1 MAPFEILLIEDDPD
15 DRFLFERAVE
25 ASGIPATVTW
35 AGTAAEAVTRLNRIG
50 VHAGSSLPRLVV
62 MDLGLP
68 GITGKTLLQVIR
80 NAYGKAEVCII
91 ILTGSMMVDDRIDC
105 ELWGI
110 SAYLVK
116 PAKLD
121 AMTAL
126 VATFPAILGH
136 PLTDRILRLL
146 PALPPQTPPVGKA
159 ASIED
164 PRGPGDTD

>member
-15 DRFLFERAVE
+15 DRFIFERAVK

-35 AGTAAEAVTRLNRIG
+35 AGSASEAVARLNRLG
-50 VHAGSSLPRLVV
+50 AFSDASLPRLIV

-80 NAYGKAEVCII
+80 NAYAKTEVCII

-116 PAKLD
+116 PDKLD

-126 VATFPAILGH
+126 VGSFPAILDH
-136 PLTDRILRLL
+136 PPTDRISRLL
-146 PALPPQTPPVGKA
+146 PALPPSTPPA
-159 ASIED
+159 THDA
-164 PRGPGDTD
+164 T

>member
-1 MAPFEILLIEDDPD
+1 MDPFEILLIEDDPD
-15 DRFLFERAVE
+15 DRFIFERAVK

-35 AGTAAEAVTRLNRIG
+35 AGTASEAVERLNRIG
-50 VHAGSSLPRLVV
+50 VHTGASLPNLVV

-80 NAYGKAEVCII
+80 NAYGKQEVCII

-126 VATFPAILGH
+126 VETFPAILGH
-136 PLTDRILRLL
+136 PRTDRISRLL
-146 PALPPQTPPVGKA
+146 PALPPPTPPA
-159 ASIED
+159 RNEA
-164 PRGPGDTD
+164 T